1 MKDKEHIDSLIFVWN
16 RQEMV
21 ENAKE
26 AFECLEPPQK
36 YKIYTRVGLSR

>member
-16 RQEMV
+16 RQEMM

-26 AFECLEPPQK
+26 AFGMLRATSK